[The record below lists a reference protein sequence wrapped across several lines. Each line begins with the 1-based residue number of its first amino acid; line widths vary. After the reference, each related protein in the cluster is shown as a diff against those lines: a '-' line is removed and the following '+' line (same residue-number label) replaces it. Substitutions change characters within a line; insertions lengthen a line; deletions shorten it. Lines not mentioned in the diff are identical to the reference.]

1 MFPRSPPA
9 QPPGRGWAGL
19 LLSQPGLGAA
29 TKQGLSPAS
38 SEQRERKLFLR
49 QELFWG

>member
-1 MFPRSPPA
+1 MFPRSPPGQA
-9 QPPGRGWAGL
+9 RAGL

-29 TKQGLSPAS
+29 AGQGLGSAS

-49 QELFWG
+49 QELFWD